1 MKALIALTI
10 LTTAAMLGWKRW
22 WDAVE
27 PRDEPDPYEP
37 LDWPR
42 LNGGE

>member
-10 LTTAAMLGWKRW
+10 LTTAAVLGWKRW

-27 PRDEPDPYEP
+27 PTEPDPYEP
-37 LDWPR
+37 MDWPK
-42 LNGGE
+42 LNEDT